1 MKNKLLSNAV
11 IAGALCMALSVP
23 SFVLGAEVL
32 PVSAED
38 KRIVP
43 ISHELKHWAEM
54 YVDRLSEG
62 FDIEPV
68 YNDKNLDDAITI
80 EDFQKLV
87 RLTID
92 QEYQGTPEAMTRE
105 AVVYELTRMWAQ
117 KTGRDLESIPVIK
130 MLIYSDT
137 DSIDAKYRQGITVA
151 YMRDIAK
158 GKGARLF
165 DPKADVTYGQFAA
178 LLSNTVKALEDEQNP
193 AAEGRFETRG
203 SYEIKDDKVVFD
215 FELVNLGAHSKRL
228 MFGSGQQFEVTITD
242 KEGGEVYRYSDG
254 KFFTLALIYKDI
266 EPGQAIKWQDAWD
279 MTNKE
284 GKKLTSGEY
293 NAQIRILVAPEE
305 DSERIEEHQ
314 LSTNISF
321 SLNEPNRAE
330 AENAARQYLP
340 EDAKFSVGDLDGDG
354 TLEMASITR
363 TDGEVPSVRLQV
375 HSYIGGSFEL
385 EYQSELEGGLGA
397 AKTAND

>member
-1 MKNKLLSNAV
+1 
-11 IAGALCMALSVP
+11 
-23 SFVLGAEVL
+23 
-32 PVSAED
+32 
-38 KRIVP
+38 
-43 ISHELKHWAEM
+43 
-54 YVDRLSEG
+54 
-62 FDIEPV
+62 
-68 YNDKNLDDAITI
+68 
-80 EDFQKLV
+80 
-87 RLTID
+87 
-92 QEYQGTPEAMTRE
+92 
-105 AVVYELTRMWAQ
+105 
-117 KTGRDLESIPVIK
+117 
-130 MLIYSDT
+130 
-137 DSIDAKYRQGITVA
+137 
-151 YMRDIAK
+151 
-158 GKGARLF
+158 
-165 DPKADVTYGQFAA
+165 
-178 LLSNTVKALEDEQNP
+178 
-193 AAEGRFETRG
+193 
-203 SYEIKDDKVVFD
+203 
-215 FELVNLGAHSKRL
+215 
-228 MFGSGQQFEVTITD
+228 MFGSGQQFEVTVTD

-363 TDGEVPSVRLQV
+363 TDGEIPSVRLQV

-397 AKTAND
+397 AKQQMIENETPYVLLGQNSENMLVAELPQSSDGLR